1 MGYTNYW
8 HQDMNF
14 TNKEW
19 KNVQEEVRYMEGISN
34 GTIDVV
40 ANNNKEIVI
49 NGKPNTVETFVL
61 VKNKP
66 TVQEY
71 ENQDLTFHC

>member
-40 ANNNKEIVI
+40 ANNNKEIAI
-49 NGKPNTVETFVL
+49 NGV
-61 VKNKP
+61 
-66 TVQEY
+66 
-71 ENQDLTFHC
+71 NQN